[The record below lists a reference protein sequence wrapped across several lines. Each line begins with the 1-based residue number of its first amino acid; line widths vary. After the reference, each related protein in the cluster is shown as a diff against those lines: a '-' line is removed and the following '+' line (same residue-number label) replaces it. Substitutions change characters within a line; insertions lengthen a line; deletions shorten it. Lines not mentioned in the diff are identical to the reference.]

1 MDYLAALIPL
11 VPLLVAL
18 LIGVNFLISQNID
31 RRYENIM
38 SVMVRIAII
47 SACLL
52 AIALMVSDFL
62 GNNSGSFN
70 VGQWLG
76 SELLNIEMRFVTS
89 GYSVIV
95 AALFSVIL
103 VIIVQFSTYYLH
115 REKGFIRYLFIF
127 SLFSTGMMLISLSGN
142 AVITFIG
149 WEIAGLC
156 SYLLISYAYDR
167 PIATI
172 NATRVFVTNRVGDA
186 CFIFGIALAFH
197 YAGTTNWAD
206 LNSKAELVMPTSHA
220 TVIALCFAIAAFT
233 KSAQLPFSPW
243 LARAME
249 GPTPSSAVFYGS
261 VMIHSGVFLII
272 LLQPLFERAP
282 FAMILC
288 VIVGLLT
295 AIYSFIVG
303 LTQTDVKSSIC
314 FAITGQI
321 GLMFVE
327 CGLGFWELASWHMC
341 AHVIVRG
348 YQVLTSP
355 SLVLHANGNP
365 MHPVSRDLV
374 HLRWLYNSSLQRF
387 WLDPIIDRALVRPT
401 YGLGRDLDYFDN
413 YFIDR
418 AVGSPTSR
426 DAISTL
432 AQLEQK
438 IKIARSG
445 YDATEFGRGKGIA
458 GKIFEWAASAMSWF
472 EERLVLRGVGIEM
485 VDIGK
490 QLGHLANSFEKL
502 ILKPRYLVVFVL
514 VVLLS
519 ASSI

>member
-1 MDYLAALIPL
+1 MDYLVVLIPLIPL
-11 VPLLVAL
+11 VVAI
-18 LIGVNFLISQNID
+18 LIGARFLVNQNANWQHD
-31 RRYENIM
+31 NITAAI
-38 SVMVRIAII
+38 VKIAITL
-47 SACLL
+47 SCLF
-52 AIALMVSDFL
+52 AIALLVSDIL

-70 VGQWLG
+70 VGRWLG
-76 SELLNIEMRFVTS
+76 SESLNIDMRFITS
-89 GYSVIV
+89 GYSIIV
-95 AALFSVIL
+95 AALFSIIL
-103 VIIVQFSTYYLH
+103 VIVLQFSSFYLYK
-115 REKGFIRYLFIF
+115 EKGFIRYLFVF

-142 AVITFIG
+142 AVVTFIG

-156 SYLLISYAYDR
+156 SYFLISFAYDR
-167 PIATI
+167 SIATI

-186 CFIFGIALAFH
+186 CFIFGIALAF
-197 YAGTTNWAD
+197 YYIGTTDWID
-206 LNSKAELVMPTSHA
+206 LNSKAELIPTTHA
-220 TVIALCFAIAAFT
+220 TVIALCFAFAAFA

-261 VMIHSGVFLII
+261 VMIHSGVFLVI
-272 LLQPLFERAP
+272 LLQPIFERAP
-282 FAMILC
+282 SVMILL
-288 VIVGLLT
+288 VLIGLLT

-314 FAITGQI
+314 FAVTGQV

-355 SLVLHANGNP
+355 SLVFYANGNP
-365 MHPVSRDLV
+365 MRPVSKDLG

-387 WLDPIIDRALVRPT
+387 WLDPIIDRALVRPI

-413 YFIDR
+413 YVIDR
-418 AVGSPTSR
+418 AMGSPTSR
-426 DAISTL
+426 DAISSL

-438 IKIARSG
+438 IKIARLG
-445 YDATEFGRGKGIA
+445 YDANEFGRGKGIA
-458 GKIFEWAASAMSWF
+458 GKIFEWVASAMSWF
-472 EERLVLRGVGIEM
+472 EERLVLRGIGIEM

-490 QLGHLANSFEKL
+490 QLGHLANTFEKL
-502 ILKPRYLVVFVL
+502 ILKPRYLVLFVL
-514 VVLLS
+514 AVLLS
-519 ASSI
+519 ASSM

>member
-1 MDYLAALIPL
+1 MDYLAVLIPL
-11 VPLLVAL
+11 MPLFAAIFIGIDFLV
-18 LIGVNFLISQNID
+18 NQKESWQ
-31 RRYENIM
+31 RENTTAVI
-38 SVMVRIAII
+38 VRVAITL
-47 SACLL
+47 SCLL
-52 AIALMVSDFL
+52 AIVLFVSDIL
-62 GNNSGSFN
+62 NNNSGSFN

-76 SELLNIEMRFVTS
+76 SELLNIQMRFITS
-89 GYSVIV
+89 GFSVIV
-95 AALFSVIL
+95 AALFSVML
-103 VIIVQFSTYYLH
+103 VVVIQFSTFYLH
-115 REKGFIRYLFIF
+115 REKGFIRYLFVF

-142 AVITFIG
+142 AVVTFIG

-156 SYLLISYAYDR
+156 SYLLISFAYDR
-167 PIATI
+167 PVATI

-186 CFIFGIALAFH
+186 CFIFGIALAF
-197 YAGTTNWAD
+197 YYGGTTDWAD
-206 LNSKAELVMPTSHA
+206 LNSKAEFMSTSQA
-220 TVIALCFAIAAFT
+220 TVIALCFAFAAFT

-272 LLQPLFERAP
+272 LLQPIFEQAP
-282 FAMILC
+282 FVMLLLAAI
-288 VIVGLLT
+288 GLLT

-314 FAITGQI
+314 FAITGQV

-355 SLVLHANGNP
+355 SLVFYANGNP
-365 MHPVSRDLV
+365 MQPVSQDFG

-387 WLDPIIDRALVRPT
+387 WIDPIIDRALVRPI
-401 YGLGRDLDYFDN
+401 YGLGRDLDYFDS
-413 YFIDR
+413 YIIDR
-418 AVGSPTSR
+418 AMGSPTSR
-426 DAISTL
+426 DAISSL

-438 IKIARSG
+438 IMIVRSG
-445 YDATEFGRGKGIA
+445 YDASEFGRGKGIA
-458 GKIFEWAASAMSWF
+458 GKIFEWTASAMSWF
-472 EERLVLRGVGIEM
+472 EERLVLRAVGIEM

-490 QLGHLANSFEKL
+490 ELGNAANTFEKL
-502 ILKPRYLVVFVL
+502 ILKPRYLVVFVF
-514 VVLLS
+514 VVLLT

>member
-1 MDYLAALIPL
+1 MDFLAALIPL
-11 VPLLVAL
+11 VPLLIAIF
-18 LIGVNFLISQNID
+18 IGINFLISKNVGEQ
-31 RRYENIM
+31 YENTI
-38 SVMVRIAII
+38 SVAVRAAII
-47 SACLL
+47 LSSLS
-52 AIALMVSDFL
+52 AIALLVSDLL
-62 GNNSGSFN
+62 GNNSGLFYA
-70 VGQWLG
+70 GQWLS
-76 SELLNIEMRFVTS
+76 SELLSIEWRFITS
-89 GYSVIV
+89 GFSVVV
-95 AALFSVIL
+95 AALFSIIL
-103 VIIVQFSTYYLH
+103 VIVIKFSAYYLY

-142 AVITFIG
+142 AVVTFIG

-156 SYLLISYAYDR
+156 SYLLISYAYER
-167 PIATI
+167 PVATI
-172 NATRVFVTNRVGDA
+172 NATRVFVTNRIGDA
-186 CFIFGIALAFH
+186 CFILGIALTF
-197 YAGTTNWAD
+197 YYVQTTNWAD
-206 LNSKAELVMPTSHA
+206 LNAKAGLINTSHA
-220 TVIALCFAIAAFT
+220 TVIALCFAVAALT

-272 LLQPLFERAP
+272 LLQPIFERAP
-282 FAMILC
+282 FIMVLL
-288 VIVGLLT
+288 VIMGLLT
-295 AIYSFIVG
+295 ALYSFIVG

-341 AHVIVRG
+341 AHVIVRA

-355 SLVLHANGNP
+355 SLVLYANGNP
-365 MHPVSRDLV
+365 MKPVPQDLGS
-374 HLRWLYNSSLQRF
+374 LRWLYNTSLQRF
-387 WLDPIIDRALVRPT
+387 WLDPIVDRALVRPIHR
-401 YGLGRDLDYFDN
+401 LSRDLDYFDS
-413 YFIDR
+413 YVIDR
-418 AVGSPTSR
+418 AMGSPTSR

-445 YDATEFGRGKGIA
+445 YDATEFTQGKGIA
-458 GKIFEWAASAMSWF
+458 GKVFEWAASAMSWF
-472 EERLVLRGVGIEM
+472 EQRLVLRGIGIEM

-502 ILKPRYLVVFVL
+502 ILKPRYLVLFVF

>member
-1 MDYLAALIPL
+1 MDYLVVLIPL
-11 VPLLVAL
+11 LPLLVAF
-18 LIGVNFLISQNID
+18 LIGINFLISHNVSKQHEHITS
-31 RRYENIM
+31 IA
-38 SVMVRIAII
+38 VRTAII
-47 SACLL
+47 LSSLL
-52 AIALMVSDFL
+52 AIALLISDLL
-62 GNNSGSFN
+62 GNNSGSFH
-70 VGQWLG
+70 VGQWLE
-76 SELLNIEMRFVTS
+76 SELLNIELRFITS
-89 GYSVIV
+89 GFSVIT

-103 VIIVQFSTYYLH
+103 LIVVQFSTYYLH

-142 AVITFIG
+142 AVVTFIG

-156 SYLLISYAYDR
+156 SFLLISYAYER
-167 PIATI
+167 PVATI
-172 NATRVFVTNRVGDA
+172 NATRVFVTNRIGDA
-186 CFIFGIALAFH
+186 CFIFGIALTFY
-197 YAGTTNWAD
+197 YAQTTNWAD
-206 LNSKAELVMPTSHA
+206 LNAKAALINTSHA
-220 TVIALCFAIAAFT
+220 TVIALCFAVAALT

-261 VMIHSGVFLII
+261 VMIHSGVFLVI
-272 LLQPLFERAP
+272 LLQPIFERAP
-282 FAMILC
+282 FVMILL
-288 VIVGLLT
+288 VIIGLLT

-321 GLMFVE
+321 GLMFIE

-341 AHVIVRG
+341 AHVIVRA

-355 SLVLHANGNP
+355 SLVLYANGNP
-365 MHPVSRDLV
+365 MQPVSKELS

-387 WLDPIIDRALVRPT
+387 WLDPIIDRALVRPIHR
-401 YGLGRDLDYFDN
+401 LGQDLDYFDN
-413 YFIDR
+413 YVIDR
-418 AVGSPTSR
+418 AMGSPTSR

-432 AQLEQK
+432 VQLEQK
-438 IKIARSG
+438 IKFARSG
-445 YDATEFGRGKGIA
+445 YDANEFGRGKGIA
-458 GKIFEWAASAMSWF
+458 GKIFEWTASAMSWF
-472 EERLVLRGVGIEM
+472 EERLVLRGIGIEM

-490 QLGHLANSFEKL
+490 ELGHLANSFEKL
-502 ILKPRYLVVFVL
+502 ILKPRYLVVFVI